1 MALRLRDGKCSIAS
15 VADPAPIEG
24 LEVLPR
30 HARRRPGGLA
40 RQRAGSL
47 LSGLFVCSVD
57 LEMLPHR
64 GKRLLDA
71 VLDVV
76 VRRELM
82 VCHGVHV
89 ENAIQ
94 PTLHRQPDRVV
105 RSEIEPAH
113 HHVAPMFGCRL
124 PLAK

>member
-47 LSGLFVCSVD
+47 LSGLFMCSVD

-76 VRRELM
+76 VRREGRESFDPPLR
-82 VCHGVHV
+82 VAV
-89 ENAIQ
+89 AIAQ
-94 PTLHRQPDRVV
+94 ERPVL
-105 RSEIEPAH
+105 
-113 HHVAPMFGCRL
+113 G
-124 PLAK
+124 